1 MEEFKVMLN
10 LQLQL
15 FLLIALG
22 YLAAKKGIIRKSVRS
37 ALTDLFI
44 YFILPCNIF
53 NAFHVDFAE
62 GFIVKG
68 FIIIVA
74 MLVNQ
79 AFCLLLSRVLYN
91 KKPPEKKKVFQYGT
105 LCSNCGFM
113 GNPIIQG
120 VYGNEGL
127 LYGSIALIPMRIFM
141 WSFGLSVFTKTDR
154 KHLLK
159 QLLTHPC
166 IIAVELGILR
176 MVTGINLPVF
186 VDKTVG
192 SLSNCVTAL
201 SMIVIG
207 SILAEV
213 NFKTIFEADVFFY
226 SFIRLILIPG
236 VTLLVMKLLHID
248 AILTGVTVLLAGMPA
263 ASLTAILAEKYNG
276 DSLLASKC
284 VFVSTI
290 ISIFTLPVFC
300 LFV

>member
-1 MEEFKVMLN
+1 MEEFRVMLN

-22 YLAAKKGIIRKSVRS
+22 YLAAKKKMIQKNVRG

-53 NAFHVDFAE
+53 HAFDTELEKDF
-62 GFIVKG
+62 FVKG
-68 FIIIVA
+68 LLIIVA
-74 MLVNQ
+74 MLLNQ
-79 AFCLLLSRVLYN
+79 ALCLLLSKILYC
-91 KKPPEKKKVFQYGT
+91 KKTLEKKKVFQYGT

-120 VYGNEGL
+120 VYGMEGL

-141 WSFGLSVFTKTDR
+141 WSFGLAVFTKTDR

-166 IIAVELGILR
+166 IIAVVLGIIR
-176 MVTGINLPVF
+176 MLTGIALPVF
-186 VDKTVG
+186 IDKTIV

-213 NFKTIFEADVFFY
+213 DMKTIFERDVFFY
-226 SFIRLILIPG
+226 SFIRLILIPA
-236 VTLLVMKLLHID
+236 VTLAVMKLLHMD
-248 AILTGVTVLLAGMPA
+248 PILTGVIVLLAGMPA
-263 ASLTAILAEKYNG
+263 ASLTAILAEKYGG
-276 DSLLASKC
+276 DSILASKC
-284 VFVSTI
+284 VFVSTV